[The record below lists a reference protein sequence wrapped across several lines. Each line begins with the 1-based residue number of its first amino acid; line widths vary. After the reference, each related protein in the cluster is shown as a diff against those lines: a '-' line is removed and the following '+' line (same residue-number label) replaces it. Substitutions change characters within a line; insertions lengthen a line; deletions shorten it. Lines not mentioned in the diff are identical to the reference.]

1 MYKNLKPSRTFWPHK
16 SANAFKTLAKSHI
29 NQEFYPHPIPF
40 DPKCEPI
47 ALLHLDNFYCMIRQV
62 FIPFFLI
69 LVFGIPFL
77 LITDLFPL
85 HRYGMFA
92 RIPVSAP
99 ESPVKILEYK
109 DGNWTELSSGSPYL
123 DAGIL
128 PRKSLEAFGDTLQE
142 SQFRLALLS
151 TFKKV
156 PDSIALEK
164 IESNTKIRRILYP

>member
-1 MYKNLKPSRTFWPHK
+1 MPSHTFWHHK
-16 SANAFKTLAKSHI
+16 SANAFKTLAKSHT
-29 NQEFYPHPIPF
+29 NQEFYPNPIPS

-62 FIPFFLI
+62 FIPFFLV

-99 ESPVKILEYK
+99 ESPVKILVHK
-109 DGNWTELSSGSPYL
+109 DGNWAELSSGSPYL

-128 PRKSLEAFGDTLQE
+128 PRKSLEAFGDTLKE

-164 IESNTKIRRILYP
+164 NQNNQKVRHILFP

>member
-1 MYKNLKPSRTFWPHK
+1 MYKNLKPVRVFQADK
-16 SANAFKTLAKSHI
+16 SVKAARTLAKFHT
-29 NQEFYPHPIPF
+29 NQELDPHSIPF